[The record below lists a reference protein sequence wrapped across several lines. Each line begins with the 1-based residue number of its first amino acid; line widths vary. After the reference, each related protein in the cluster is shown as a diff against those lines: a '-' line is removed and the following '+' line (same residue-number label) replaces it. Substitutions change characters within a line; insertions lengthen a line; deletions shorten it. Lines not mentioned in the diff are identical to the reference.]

1 MIGQYFGE
9 AWRVLQA
16 NKARSLLTL
25 TGLIIGVMAV
35 IAIQVLGSGM
45 SGAVSGVLGSL
56 NEQAFTIFPNFRQA
70 NFARATIRVSDI
82 AKIKSSS
89 TNIME
94 IIPAGGTR
102 EVARIGRKHARVIL
116 YAESANRFITTP
128 LRAGRSFD
136 SSDIETHAK
145 VALLTAEGF
154 DKLSNPGANVLGST
168 VRVGNKRFTII
179 GILDKPVSGILS
191 QGLRTGDI
199 AIPYTTFETQ
209 YIKTRPIFALRVY
222 VADIAQ
228 MGVTEIAVI
237 KALQTI
243 HKGKFDYQTFD
254 RGTIS
259 KGINGIFAVVTFI
272 VGLIG
277 AVSLVV
283 AGIGIL
289 NIMLVSV
296 AERTREIGLRKA
308 IGATRA
314 QITWQFL
321 IESLVLTS
329 VGCGLGLFLGL
340 LIGGLINRFAL
351 VALSGITSGIP
362 WLQSFLIATIFAV
375 IVTLAFGTYPALRAA
390 SLDPVEALRYE

>member
-45 SGAVSGVLGSL
+45 SGAVSGVLGVL

-70 NFARATIRVSDI
+70 NFARATLRVSDI
-82 AKIKSSS
+82 AKIKRSDA
-89 TNIME
+89 NIVE
-94 IIPAGGTR
+94 VIPAGGTR
-102 EVARIGRKHARVIL
+102 ELGRIGRKQARIIL
-116 YAESANRFITTP
+116 YPDAENRFITTP
-128 LRAGRSFD
+128 IRAGRSFD
-136 SSDIETHAK
+136 SADIAGHAR
-145 VALLTAEGF
+145 VALLSAEGYN
-154 DKLSNPGANVLGST
+154 KLAKDGDDVVGRT
-168 VRVGNKRFTII
+168 VRVGAKRFTII
-179 GILDKPVSGILS
+179 GVMGQPVTGILS
-191 QGLRTGDI
+191 QGLRTGDV
-199 AIPYTTFETQ
+199 AIPYTTFETL

-222 VADIAQ
+222 VANTAQ
-228 MGVTEIAVI
+228 MAPTEIAVI
-237 KALQTI
+237 KALQRI
-243 HKGKFDYQTFD
+243 HKGKFEYQTFD
-254 RGTIS
+254 RATIS
-259 KGINGIFAVVTFI
+259 KGIDGIFAAVTFI
-272 VGLIG
+272 VALIG

-340 LIGGLINRFAL
+340 LIGGLINRYAL
-351 VALSGITSGIP
+351 VALSGVTSGIP
-362 WLQSFLIATIFAV
+362 WLTSVLIATVFAV
-375 IVTLAFGTYPALRAA
+375 VVTLAFGTYPALRAA
-390 SLDPVEALRYE
+390 SLDPIEALRYE

>member
-70 NFARATIRVSDI
+70 NFARATIRLNDI
-82 AKIKSSS
+82 AKIKRAS
-89 TNIME
+89 TNIVE
-94 IIPAGGTR
+94 VIPAGGTR
-102 EVARIGRKHARVIL
+102 EVARMGHKHARIIL
-116 YAESANRFITTP
+116 YPDAANRFITTP
-128 LRAGRSFD
+128 VAFGRSFD
-136 SSDIETHAK
+136 ESDVATHAR
-145 VALLTAEGF
+145 VVLLTADGYG
-154 DKLSNPGANVLGST
+154 KLANPGEEVLGKT
-168 VRVGNKRFTII
+168 VRIGDKRFTVI
-179 GILDKPVSGILS
+179 GVLGKPVSGILS
-191 QGLRTGDI
+191 QGLRLGDI

-209 YIKTRPIFALRVY
+209 YIKKRPIFALRVY

-228 MGVTEIAVI
+228 MGTTEIAVI
-237 KALQTI
+237 KALQSI

-362 WLQSFLIATIFAV
+362 WLQSFLIAIIFAIV
-375 IVTLAFGTYPALRAA
+375 VTLAFGTYPALRAA
-390 SLDPVEALRYE
+390 SLDPIEALRYE